1 MRLYKGRLSQMSK
14 PDNITVFQNTEYLC
28 NNNQKLIGS
37 IENSRSL
44 QSLILENEELPP
56 IDKNIYDTK
65 AQVVV
70 SKKRTYE
77 AASGYKGTKT
87 AVLNFASAT
96 NPGGGVVCGANAQ
109 EECLCRCSTLFFNL
123 NTEEMMEDFYRPHR
137 MACDPL
143 HNDDIIFTPEV
154 TVFKTDTTN
163 PILMDETDWYD
174 VDVVTCAAPNLR
186 SHPSNLY
193 NIGDGEQSVRI
204 HNDDLLLLHEKRLQR
219 ILDVAL
225 MNRDE
230 TVILGAFGCG
240 AFKNDPEIVALAA
253 KNVIKDYLY
262 AFKNIEFAVYCSPRD
277 ETNYETF
284 ERMLNDY
291 SH

>member
-1 MRLYKGRLSQMSK
+1 MSK

-96 NPGGGVVCGANAQ
+96 NPGGGVEHGANAQ
-109 EECLCRCSTLFFNL
+109 EECLCRCSTLFLNL
-123 NTEEMMEDFYRPHR
+123 NVEKMVEGFYKPHI
-137 MACDPL
+137 MTCGPL
-143 HNDDIIFTPEV
+143 HNDDIIFTPDV

-163 PILMDETDWYD
+163 PTLMAESDWYD
-174 VDVVTCAAPNLR
+174 VDVITCAAPNLR
-186 SHPSNLY
+186 RQYFNKYILEDENVSE
-193 NIGDGEQSVRI
+193 II

-219 ILDVAL
+219 ILDVAV

-230 TVILGAFGCG
+230 TLILGAFGCG

-262 AFKNIEFAVYCSPRD
+262 AFKNIEFAVYSSSRD
-277 ETNYETF
+277 ERNYETF